1 MQVKKTKELEPL
13 PSFSF
18 GLTQMEEEE
27 RNDTAS
33 SSDGVKIRSRK
44 QESLRVRKR
53 SIKKGNNKMLHKIL
67 MKEVQMM
74 KIMGRMA
81 RLQKLWI

>member
-13 PSFSF
+13 PSFRF

-27 RNDTAS
+27 RNDTTS

-44 QESLRVRKR
+44 QESLRVKKR
-53 SIKKGNNKMLHKIL
+53 SIKKKPTKCCT
-67 MKEVQMM
+67 
-74 KIMGRMA
+74 RF
-81 RLQKLWI
+81 